1 MRLLTYASPR
11 GPRLGALLD
20 GAVFDLADEADAL
33 GLPEIPSEM
42 LAFIEAGP
50 EALRAARAILDAVR
64 GAGRTGA
71 PLAGVRLLAP
81 IPRPRKNVMCVGL
94 NYAEH
99 ARESQ
104 SVSGPGLPDV
114 PVFFTKAPTC
124 VIGPEEPIPYPEGV
138 SAAVDWEAE
147 LVAVIGRR
155 VRDVPASKALE
166 CVFGYTAGN
175 DVTARDLQRAHQQ
188 WFKGKSLDGF
198 CPLGPWIVTADEIP
212 DPQALRIRLRVDGV
226 TKQDAATA
234 DMITPVAGLVASLSA
249 GMTLEPGDLLMTG
262 TPAGVG
268 VGRTPP
274 EFLRPG
280 NIVEVDIE
288 GIGVL
293 RNRVE
298 LMRGPALSGGSRA

>member
-1 MRLLTYASPR
+1 MRLLTYASSR
-11 GPRLGALLD
+11 GARLGALVD
-20 GAVFDLADEADAL
+20 GAVFDLADEAEAL
-33 GLPEIPSEM
+33 GLPPLPSDM
-42 LAFIEAGP
+42 LAFIEAGAS
-50 EALRAARAILDAVR
+50 ALHDARVTLDAAREARRNGL
-64 GAGRTGA
+64 
-71 PLAGVRLLAP
+71 PLERVRLLAP

-94 NYAEH
+94 NYAAH

-104 SVSGPGLPDV
+104 SVSGPDLPEV

-124 VIGPEEPIPYPEGV
+124 VIGPDAPIPYPEGV
-138 SAAVDWEAE
+138 SQAVDWEAE

-155 VRDVPASKALE
+155 VKDVQASDALA

-212 DPQALRIRLRVDGV
+212 DPQALHIALRVDGV
-226 TKQDAATA
+226 TKQDATTA
-234 DMITPVAGLVASLSA
+234 DMITPVAGLIASLSA

-268 VGRTPP
+268 IGRTPP

-280 NIVEVDIE
+280 NVVEVEIE
-288 GIGVL
+288 GIGIL
-293 RNRVE
+293 RNQVAA
-298 LMRGPALSGGSRA
+298 PDGS

>member
-1 MRLLTYASPR
+1 
-11 GPRLGALLD
+11 LGALVD
-20 GAVFDLADEADAL
+20 GAVFDLAGEAEAL
-33 GLPEIPSEM
+33 GVPRIPSDM
-42 LAFIEAGP
+42 IAFIEAGD
-50 EALRAARAILDAVR
+50 EALLAARAAVEAARAVGRR
-64 GAGRTGA
+64 GA
-71 PLAGVRLLAP
+71 PIESVRLLAP

-104 SVSGPGLPDV
+104 SVSGPDVPEV

-124 VIGPEEPIPYPEGV
+124 VVGPDEPIPYPEGV
-138 SAAVDWEAE
+138 SQAVDWEAE
-147 LVAVIGRR
+147 LVVVIGRR
-155 VRDVPASKALE
+155 VRDVPASEALA

-226 TKQDAATA
+226 TKQDGSTA
-234 DMITPVAGLVASLSA
+234 DMITPVAGLIASLSS
-249 GMTLEPGDLLMTG
+249 GMTLEPGDVLMTG

-268 VGRTPP
+268 AGRTPP

-280 NIVEVDIE
+280 NVVEVEIE
-288 GIGVL
+288 RIGTL
-293 RNRVE
+293 RNPVVAPER
-298 LMRGPALSGGSRA
+298 LPLSASSGA

>member
-11 GPRLGALLD
+11 GPRLGAVLD
-20 GAVFDLADEADAL
+20 GVVFDLADEANAL
-33 GLPEIPSEM
+33 GLPPLPSDM
-42 LAFIEAGP
+42 LAFIEAGLG
-50 EALRAARAILDAVR
+50 ALSAARATLDAVR
-64 GAGRTGA
+64 EAGRTGV
-71 PLAGVRLLAP
+71 PLERVRLLAP

-104 SVSGPGLPDV
+104 SVSGPGLPEV

-124 VIGPEEPIPYPEGV
+124 VIGPDEPIPYPEGV
-138 SAAVDWEAE
+138 SEAVDWEAE

-155 VRDVPASKALE
+155 VRDVAASAALE
-166 CVFGYTAGN
+166 CVFGYMAGN

-212 DPQALRIRLRVDGV
+212 DPQSLQIRLRVDGV
-226 TKQDAATA
+226 TKQDASTA
-234 DMITPVAGLVASLSA
+234 DMITPVAGLIASLSR

-274 EFLRPG
+274 EFLRLG
-280 NIVEVDIE
+280 NVVEVEIE
-288 GIGVL
+288 RIGVL

-298 LMRGPALSGGSRA
+298 LRRGPALSSASGA

>member
-11 GPRLGALLD
+11 GARLGALMD
-20 GAVFDLADEADAL
+20 GAVFDLADEAEAL
-33 GLPEIPSEM
+33 GLPPLPSDM
-42 LAFIEAGP
+42 LTFIEAGDG
-50 EALRAARAILDAVR
+50 ALRDARTTLDAAREARR
-64 GAGRTGA
+64 GGT
-71 PLAGVRLLAP
+71 PLERVHLLAP

-104 SVSGPGLPDV
+104 SVSGPNLPEV

-124 VIGPEEPIPYPEGV
+124 VIGPEAPIPYPVGISE
-138 SAAVDWEAE
+138 AVDWEAE
-147 LVAVIGRR
+147 LVVVIGRR
-155 VRDVPASKALE
+155 VRDVPASEALG
-166 CVFGYTAGN
+166 CVIGYTAGN

-212 DPQALRIRLRVDGV
+212 DPQALRVALRVDGV
-226 TKQDAATA
+226 TKQDATTA
-234 DMITPVAGLVASLSA
+234 DMVTPVAGLIASLSA

-280 NIVEVDIE
+280 NVVEVEIE
-288 GIGVL
+288 RIGTL
-293 RNRVE
+293 RNRVAAPD
-298 LMRGPALSGGSRA
+298 RP

>member
-1 MRLLTYASPR
+1 MLTFASPD
-11 GPRLGALLD
+11 GPRLGALSD
-20 GAVFDLADEADAL
+20 GVVFDLAEEAEAM
-33 GLPEIPSEM
+33 GLPPLPTEM
-42 LAFIEAGP
+42 LALIEGGD
-50 EALRAARAILDAVR
+50 EALRAARATLDAAR
-64 GAGRTGA
+64 GAGRPGR
-71 PLAGVRLLAP
+71 PLGDVRLLAP

-99 ARESQ
+99 ARESR
-104 SVSGPGLPDV
+104 SVSGPDLPAV

-124 VIGPEEPIPYPEGV
+124 VIGPAEPIPYPEGV
-138 SAAVDWEAE
+138 SDAVDWEAE
-147 LVAVIGRR
+147 LVVVIGRR
-155 VRDVPASKALE
+155 VRDVPAPEALA

-226 TKQDAATA
+226 TKQDATTA
-234 DMITPVAGLVASLSA
+234 DMITPVAGLIASLSA

-268 VGRTPP
+268 IGREPP

-280 NIVEVDIE
+280 NVVEVEIE
-288 GIGVL
+288 RIGTL
-293 RNRVE
+293 RNPVVAAERS
-298 LMRGPALSGGSRA
+298 ALSASSRT

>member
-1 MRLLTYASPR
+1 M
-11 GPRLGALLD
+11 GALLD
-20 GAVFDLADEADAL
+20 GTVFDLADEAHAL
-33 GLPEIPSEM
+33 GLPPIPSEM
-42 LAFIEAGP
+42 LAFIEAGG
-50 EALRAARAILDAVR
+50 EALRAARATLDAVR
-64 GAGRTGA
+64 EAGRTGT
-71 PLAGVRLLAP
+71 PLADVRLLAP

-104 SVSGPGLPDV
+104 SVSGPGLPEV

-138 SAAVDWEAE
+138 SSAVDWEAE

-155 VRDVPASKALE
+155 VRDVPASEALG

-226 TKQDAATA
+226 TKQDATTA
-234 DMITPVAGLVASLSA
+234 DMITPVAGLLASLSA

-268 VGRTPP
+268 IGRTPP

-280 NIVEVDIE
+280 NIVEVEIE

-293 RNRVE
+293 RNRVQ
-298 LMRGPALSGGSRA
+298 LMQGPALSGASRA